1 MTVTLRCRD
10 FEVLYL
16 IINLHNSTISGVSKR
31 TDTKE
36 GIKFRVIMEHE
47 DFFLLVNAQELL
59 LVTTKLSVKQNNP
72 IFDVETS
79 LYRVILNDC
88 SRSRREN

>member
-1 MTVTLRCRD
+1 MTVILRCRD

-59 LVTTKLSVKQNNP
+59 LVTTNLSVKQNNP
-72 IFDVETS
+72 VKHHCTITATEFWPS
-79 LYRVILNDC
+79 LVIPLT
-88 SRSRREN
+88 